1 MLTGFCWIIARNIP
15 RKTAAT
21 RTWAEKKT
29 EKSKTTSKFFFWEKL
44 CKVNGTR
51 DKCIHIFSLWN
62 HRHNGKCMPS
72 EICVER
78 MEKSWLAVRSVFG
91 NPKMWTRFSYFA
103 FGTFGTCVLHRKL
116 EQNTFWNII
125 KYISCKCSAYNR
137 IHCMFDPYSHSAV
150 LHSSSLLLD
159 LSSFLLFSSV
169 FSVIWFVFMG
179 IGRDENI
186 LKFKY
191 MQFA

>member
-1 MLTGFCWIIARNIP
+1 MLKWIYTYLSIVCTAQWVNINMLTGFCWIIARNIP

-21 RTWAEKKT
+21 TT
-29 EKSKTTSKFFFWEKL
+29 TIKTTKTTNRKKPKNPKQRHTKSKFFFWEKL
-44 CKVNGTR
+44 CEVHGTR

-78 MEKSWLAVRSVFG
+78 MEKSWLAVLSVFG

-125 KYISCKCSAYNR
+125 KYIFVQMQCKA
-137 IHCMFDPYSHSAV
+137 
-150 LHSSSLLLD
+150 
-159 LSSFLLFSSV
+159 
-169 FSVIWFVFMG
+169 
-179 IGRDENI
+179 
-186 LKFKY
+186 
-191 MQFA
+191 MQCI